1 MAYYCQSKIM
11 TSLTIYDSLPTPFC
25 SFEHAYEA
33 TNVWAQSEPLLI
45 VHANF
50 IFHWFPSNLMFFGSV
65 GESPQ
70 SKVTSCGMHGNGRH
84 NYHMCWCVQSG
95 MMANVSIFVSLC
107 KNLKMNLNHLSF
119 DHSTKFIPLVSM
131 KYERMLDGDK
141 DNM

>member
-1 MAYYCQSKIM
+1 MGPVRATPDSSCTFSF
-11 TSLTIYDSLPTPFC
+11 SLVSLK
-25 SFEHAYEA
+25 
-33 TNVWAQSEPLLI
+33 
-45 VHANF
+45 
-50 IFHWFPSNLMFFGSV
+50 SNFFGGV

-95 MMANVSIFVSLC
+95 MMANVIIFVSLC
-107 KNLKMNLNHLSF
+107 KNLKMNLNHISF
-119 DHSTKFIPLVSM
+119 DHSTKFIPLVLM